1 MTDQKIEE
9 LAFEFDRYV
18 NGVLMAEG
26 VKISRQPDLASAV
39 KEAVRLADGGDVLV
53 LRGSGELD
61 RLKAERVKLAD
72 DSRAARAF
80 IAELKE
86 RMGCLFLERPEM
98 TTARRVRA
106 HVLGVIEFFDRS
118 NHD

>member
-9 LAFEFDRYV
+9 IR
-18 NGVLMAEG
+18 
-26 VKISRQPDLASAV
+26 
-39 KEAVRLADGGDVLV
+39 VRLAAKYATHSAD
-53 LRGSGELD
+53 LRADCHWLLTELD

-106 HVLGVIEFFDRS
+106 HVLGVIESFDRS